1 MLSRPY
7 QQQVHGKISCIS
19 TCLVFT
25 TGSESNALLSACK
38 LLIRSLS
45 FSGVKLSAE
54 YRLTLLLRCSS
65 FAYTDNRS
73 ENQSLQ
79 FGQDLLKPIVY
90 SLSFSNHS
98 KRLHEKMPIRNSRSR
113 SEQSWNLCLVNL
125 SIVVSIM
132 DVSDC
137 HLGGRHVQ
145 CPTQEL

>member
-1 MLSRPY
+1 M
-7 QQQVHGKISCIS
+7 
-19 TCLVFT
+19 
-25 TGSESNALLSACK
+25 LSACK

-137 HLGGRHVQ
+137 HLLRQTMVVDSESNMYSARHRNYRELRVLSRKNLGRCVTHV
-145 CPTQEL
+145 